1 MPVILGSTC
10 AVLPSDIYGAKIPF
24 PLYTVNTWQE
34 IGILYLCPCFIP
46 SPQSVGRIQSAVHSP
61 CFIPETVFYTQS
73 VMLGPRFIP
82 QSMFYTQS
90 AVRSPQSLF
99 YTGRAR
105 NNILLL
111 AANVLGDARR
121 GQHAKA
127 TRRQT

>member
-10 AVLPSDIYGAKIPF
+10 AVLPSGIYGAKMPF
-24 PLYTVNTWQE
+24 PSYTVITWQE

-46 SPQSVGRIQSAVHSP
+46 SPQSVGRIQSVVRSP
-61 CFIPETVFYTQS
+61 RFILETIFYTQS

-90 AVRSPQSLF
+90 AVRSPCFTLAEREIIF
-99 YTGRAR
+99 YSWA
-105 NNILLL
+105 